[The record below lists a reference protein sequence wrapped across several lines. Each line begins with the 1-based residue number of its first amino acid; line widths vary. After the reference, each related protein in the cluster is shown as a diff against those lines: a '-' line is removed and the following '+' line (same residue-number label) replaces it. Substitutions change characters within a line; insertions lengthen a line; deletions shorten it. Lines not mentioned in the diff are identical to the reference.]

1 MSQSRVETL
10 QALTAGEGHTEPL
23 SVAHPSQQNQSK
35 KDGGTEASQGGN
47 PEASHDARNDAR
59 NEASKDV
66 SKEDGLQE
74 GFRKF
79 TEAFPDAALLLDRHD
94 CITWCNQAAISALN
108 FRMPED
114 LGLSITNLV
123 RSSDFAQWLQEKRQP
138 FRKLEMHSPANDNI
152 WLQISAI
159 PLQDE
164 ERLLI
169 LRDITSVHNVEQ
181 MRRDFVANISHELRT
196 PVTVLMGYLEIM
208 KDHSS
213 EDVATVAGRMLG
225 QASQMKDLLDDLLE
239 LSRLQ
244 SQGHNIERTHVD
256 MSALLSQL
264 REQAE
269 ELSRGRHN
277 LVFEAEPGL
286 QLLGAAGNLESA
298 FRNLI
303 FNAIHY
309 TPEGGR
315 IKVQWRN
322 SPQGPVFSVTD
333 TGIGIPQRHIPR
345 LTERF
350 YRVSPDR
357 SRQSGGTGLGL
368 AIVKHVLN
376 AHDAKLLITSEL
388 GEGSVFSCQ
397 FPPPAS
403 ASHD

>member
-1 MSQSRVETL
+1 MV
-10 QALTAGEGHTEPL
+10 EPL
-23 SVAHPSQQNQSK
+23 RVVVPGQHSA
-35 KDGGTEASQGGN
+35 E
-47 PEASHDARNDAR
+47 PEQKGEPATQDLNDKIS
-59 NEASKDV
+59 SKDNQ
-66 SKEDGLQE
+66 DDRLQE

-79 TEAFPDAALLLDRHD
+79 TEAFPDAALLLDSQDH
-94 CITWCNQAAISALN
+94 ITWCNQAAISALN

-114 LGLSITNLV
+114 LGLAITHLV
-123 RSSDFAQWLQEKRQP
+123 RSSEFAKWLQDKRQP
-138 FRKLEMHSPANDNI
+138 FRKLEMPSPADDNS

-225 QASQMKDLLDDLLE
+225 QATQMKDLLDDLLE
-239 LSRLQ
+239 LSKLQ
-244 SQGHNIERTHVD
+244 SQGHNIERKEVD

-269 ELSRGRHN
+269 ELSRGRHKM
-277 LVFEAEPGL
+277 VFEAEPGL
-286 QLLGAAGNLESA
+286 NLIGAASNLESA

-303 FNAIHY
+303 FNAINY
-309 TPEGGR
+309 TPDGGR
-315 IKVQWRN
+315 ITVQWKN
-322 SPQGPVFSVTD
+322 TPQGPVFLVRD

-376 AHDAKLLITSEL
+376 AHDAKLQITSEL
-388 GEGSVFSCQ
+388 GEGSEFSCQ
-397 FPPPAS
+397 FPLPGS
-403 ASHD
+403 

>member
-1 MSQSRVETL
+1 MVETL
-10 QALTAGEGHTEPL
+10 DDLSPVEQTIEAMHQPEKTTENNDSKLATADH
-23 SVAHPSQQNQSK
+23 Q
-35 KDGGTEASQGGN
+35 
-47 PEASHDARNDAR
+47 
-59 NEASKDV
+59 
-66 SKEDGLQE
+66 EDRLHE

-79 TEAFPDAALLLDRHD
+79 TEAFPDATLLLDERD
-94 CITWCNQAAISALN
+94 CITWCNQAAIAALK

-114 LGLSITNLV
+114 LGLAITNLI
-123 RSSDFAQWLQEKRQP
+123 RNSEFAKWLQDKKQP
-138 FRKLEMHSPANDNI
+138 FRKLEMPSPADDNI
-152 WLQISAI
+152 WLQVTAV
-159 PLQDE
+159 PLQDD

-169 LRDITSVHNVEQ
+169 LRDITSIHNVEQ

-244 SQGHNIERTHVD
+244 SQGHNIERKEVD

-269 ELSRGRHN
+269 ELSRGRHK
-277 LVFEAEPGL
+277 LVFEAQPGL
-286 QLLGAAGNLESA
+286 KLDGAAANLESA

-303 FNAIHY
+303 FNAINY

-315 IKVQWRN
+315 INVQWKD
-322 SPQGPVFSVTD
+322 SSKGPVFSVID
-333 TGIGIPQRHIPR
+333 SGIGIPQRHIPR

-376 AHDAKLLITSEL
+376 AHDAQLLITSEL
-388 GEGSVFSCQ
+388 GEGSIFSCQ
-397 FPPPAS
+397 FPKPGNDS
-403 ASHD
+403 QS

>member
-1 MSQSRVETL
+1 MVETL
-10 QALTAGEGHTEPL
+10 QAPAGGQPYPK
-23 SVAHPSQQNQSK
+23 PSAVVDPITQNHSDNGSSTGRLAGDQDGSK
-35 KDGGTEASQGGN
+35 A
-47 PEASHDARNDAR
+47 A
-59 NEASKDV
+59 NEV
-66 SKEDGLQE
+66 GLQE

-94 CITWCNQAAISALN
+94 CITWCNPAAVAALK

-114 LGLSITNLV
+114 LGLAITNLV
-123 RSSDFAQWLQEKRQP
+123 RNSEFAQWLNEKRQP
-138 FRKLEMHSPANDNI
+138 FRKLEMHSPVDDNI
-152 WLQISAI
+152 WLQINAI
-159 PLQDE
+159 PLQDD

-169 LRDITSVHNVEQ
+169 FRDITTVHNVEQ

-208 KDHSS
+208 KEHSN
-213 EDVATVAGRMLG
+213 EDVATVASRMLG
-225 QASQMKDLLDDLLE
+225 QASQMKELLDDLLE

-244 SQGHNIERTHVD
+244 SQGHNIERKEVE

-269 ELSRGRHN
+269 ELSRGRHK

-286 QLLGAAGNLESA
+286 QLIGSAANLESA

-315 IKVQWRN
+315 IEVSWKN
-322 SPQGPVFSVTD
+322 SPQGPVFSVAD

-376 AHDAKLLITSEL
+376 AHDARLLITSEL
-388 GEGSVFSCQ
+388 GEGSTFSCQ
-397 FPPPAS
+397 FLPS
-403 ASHD
+403 GSTSGL

>member
-1 MSQSRVETL
+1 MSQNKVESLQTL
-10 QALTAGEGHTEPL
+10 AAEPQYTEPMQ
-23 SVAHPSQQNQSK
+23 VANPIAQDQTDENSSSARQEDNK
-35 KDGGTEASQGGN
+35 KAT
-47 PEASHDARNDAR
+47 
-59 NEASKDV
+59 
-66 SKEDGLQE
+66 KEDALQE

-138 FRKLEMHSPANDNI
+138 YRKLEMHSPADDNS

-225 QASQMKDLLDDLLE
+225 QANQMKDLLDDLLE

-244 SQGHNIERTHVD
+244 SQGHNIERKEVD
-256 MSALLSQL
+256 MGALLSQL

-269 ELSRGRHN
+269 ELSRGRHQ

-286 QLLGAAGNLESA
+286 QLIGAAAHLESA

-315 IKVQWRN
+315 IKVTWKN
-322 SPQGPVFSVTD
+322 SPQGPIFSVAD
-333 TGIGIPQRHIPR
+333 NGIGIPQRHIPR

-376 AHDAKLLITSEL
+376 AHDAKLLISSEL
-388 GEGSVFSCQ
+388 GEGSVFGCQ
-397 FPPPAS
+397 FPPPTS
-403 ASHD
+403 ATNH

>member
-1 MSQSRVETL
+1 MVDHSQLPAANEPGSGPGAADTAAAADSGQAMQVDEDRL
-10 QALTAGEGHTEPL
+10 Q
-23 SVAHPSQQNQSK
+23 
-35 KDGGTEASQGGN
+35 QGI
-47 PEASHDARNDAR
+47 
-59 NEASKDV
+59 
-66 SKEDGLQE
+66 
-74 GFRKF
+74 RKF
-79 TEAFPDAALLLDRHD
+79 TDAFPDAALLLDRND
-94 CITWCNQAAISALN
+94 CITWCNQAALSALK

-114 LGLSITNLV
+114 LGLAITNLI
-123 RSSDFAQWLQEKRQP
+123 RNSEFASWLAEQRQP
-138 FRKLEMHSPANDNI
+138 ARKLEMPSPANDNT
-152 WLQISAI
+152 WLQVSAV
-159 PLQDE
+159 PLQDN

-169 LRDITSVHNVEQ
+169 LRDITSIHNVEQ

-196 PVTVLMGYLEIM
+196 PVTVLMGYLEIL

-244 SQGHNIERTHVD
+244 SQGSNIERREVD
-256 MSALLSQL
+256 MGALVSQL

-269 ELSRGRHN
+269 ELSRGRHQ

-286 QLLGAAGNLESA
+286 KLVGAAANLESA

-303 FNAIHY
+303 FNAINY

-315 IKVQWRN
+315 ITVQWR
-322 SPQGPVFSVTD
+322 STPEGPCFSVTD

-376 AHDAKLLITSEL
+376 AHDAKLLIHSEL
-388 GEGSVFSCQ
+388 GEGSVFTCQ
-397 FPPPAS
+397 FPRQGNA
-403 ASHD
+403 AGA

>member
-1 MSQSRVETL
+1 MSQGKVKTP
-10 QALTAGEGHTEPL
+10 QALVTEQQQPESMQTADPATQNENSKIASPEIAGPE
-23 SVAHPSQQNQSK
+23 SQ
-35 KDGGTEASQGGN
+35 
-47 PEASHDARNDAR
+47 
-59 NEASKDV
+59 
-66 SKEDGLQE
+66 EDRLQE

-79 TEAFPDAALLLDRHD
+79 TEAFPDAALLLDKQD
-94 CITWCNQAAISALN
+94 CIIWCNQAAIAALK

-123 RSSDFAQWLQEKRQP
+123 RNSEFAQWLQDKRQP
-138 FRKLEMHSPANDNI
+138 YRKLEMHSPADDNA
-152 WLQISAI
+152 WLQVSAI

-208 KDHSS
+208 KDHNS

-225 QASQMKDLLDDLLE
+225 QALQMKDLLDDLLE

-244 SQGHNIERTHVD
+244 SQGHNIERKEVD

-269 ELSRGRHN
+269 ELSRGRHK

-286 QLLGAAGNLESA
+286 SLIGAASNLESA

-303 FNAIHY
+303 FNAINY
-309 TPEGGR
+309 TPENGR
-315 IKVQWRN
+315 ITVQWKN
-322 SPQGPVFSVTD
+322 SPQGPVFSVSD

-350 YRVSPDR
+350 YRVNPDR

-368 AIVKHVLN
+368 AIVKHVLSG
-376 AHDAKLLITSEL
+376 HDARLLISSEL
-388 GEGSVFSCQ
+388 GDGSTFSCQ
-397 FPPPAS
+397 FPLPAS
-403 ASHD
+403 SSIS

>member
-1 MSQSRVETL
+1 MTPSSQ
-10 QALTAGEGHTEPL
+10 
-23 SVAHPSQQNQSK
+23 
-35 KDGGTEASQGGN
+35 
-47 PEASHDARNDAR
+47 
-59 NEASKDV
+59 
-66 SKEDGLQE
+66 EDLLHE

-79 TEAFPDAALLLDRHD
+79 TDAFPDATLLLDAKD
-94 CITWCNQAAISALN
+94 CITWCNQAAIAALK

-114 LGLSITNLV
+114 LGLAVTNLV
-123 RSSDFAQWLQEKRQP
+123 RHSEFSKWLQDKRQP
-138 FRKLEMHSPANDNI
+138 FRNLEMPSPADDNI
-152 WLQISAI
+152 WLQLTAV

-169 LRDITSVHNVEQ
+169 LRDITSIHNVEQ

-208 KDHSS
+208 KDHQS
-213 EDVATVAGRMLG
+213 EDVATVAERMLG
-225 QASQMKDLLDDLLE
+225 QASKMKDLLDDLLE

-244 SQGHNIERTHVD
+244 SQGHNIERKEVD

-269 ELSRGRHN
+269 ELSRSRHK
-277 LVFEAEPGL
+277 LVFEAEPNL
-286 QLLGAAGNLESA
+286 KLEGAAANLESA

-309 TPEGGR
+309 TPDGGR
-315 IKVQWRN
+315 ITVQWKS
-322 SPQGPVFSVTD
+322 SPSGPVFSVSD

-376 AHDAKLLITSEL
+376 AHDAQLVIKSEL

-397 FPPPAS
+397 FPLPAN
-403 ASHD
+403 

>member
-1 MSQSRVETL
+1 MVDVL
-10 QALTAGEGHTEPL
+10 QESSPIERTIDTM
-23 SVAHPSQQNQSK
+23 QQPEEATKNSNTDPAAP
-35 KDGGTEASQGGN
+35 DGQQDRL
-47 PEASHDARNDAR
+47 H
-59 NEASKDV
+59 
-66 SKEDGLQE
+66 E

-79 TEAFPDAALLLDRHD
+79 TDAFPDATLLLDDQD
-94 CITWCNQAAISALN
+94 CITWCNQAAIAVLN

-114 LGLSITNLV
+114 LGLAITNLV
-123 RSSDFAQWLQEKRQP
+123 RGSEFAKWLQDRRLP
-138 FRKLEMHSPANDNI
+138 FRKLEMPSPADDNV
-152 WLQISAI
+152 WLQVTAV
-159 PLQDE
+159 PLQDN

-169 LRDITSVHNVEQ
+169 LRDITSIHNVEQ

-244 SQGHNIERTHVD
+244 SQGHNIKRQEVD

-269 ELSRGRHN
+269 ELSRGRHQ
-277 LVFEAEPGL
+277 LLFETEPGL
-286 QLLGAAGNLESA
+286 KLLGAPANLESA

-303 FNAIHY
+303 FNAINY

-315 IKVQWRN
+315 ITVQWKDT
-322 SPQGPVFSVTD
+322 PKGPVFSVSD

-376 AHDAKLLITSEL
+376 GHDAQLVIKSEL

-397 FPPPAS
+397 FPQPGDAEEQN
-403 ASHD
+403 

>member
-1 MSQSRVETL
+1 MAESL
-10 QALTAGEGHTEPL
+10 HALAAGQPYPEPL
-23 SVAHPSQQNQSK
+23 AVADPVTQNQSH
-35 KDGGTEASQGGN
+35 KDSSSERQIGSQVAI
-47 PEASHDARNDAR
+47 E
-59 NEASKDV
+59 V
-66 SKEDGLQE
+66 GLQE

-94 CITWCNQAAISALN
+94 CITWFNQAAISALK

-123 RSSDFAQWLQEKRQP
+123 RSADFAQWLQEKRQP
-138 FRKLEMHSPANDNI
+138 FRKLEMHSPADDNA

-169 LRDITSVHNVEQ
+169 FRDITSVHNVEQ

-225 QASQMKDLLDDLLE
+225 QASQMKDLLDDLLQ

-244 SQGHNIERTHVD
+244 SQGHNIERKEVD
-256 MSALLSQL
+256 MGALLSQL

-269 ELSRGRHN
+269 ELSRDRHN
-277 LVFEAEPGL
+277 LIFEAEPGL
-286 QLLGAAGNLESA
+286 QLIGAAANLESA

-315 IKVQWRN
+315 ITVSWK
-322 SPQGPVFSVTD
+322 STPQGPVFSVAD

-368 AIVKHVLN
+368 AIVKHVMN
-376 AHDAKLLITSEL
+376 AHDATLLINSEL
-388 GEGSVFSCQ
+388 GEGSTFSCQ
-397 FPPPAS
+397 FPPPDS
-403 ASHD
+403 WSGH

>member
-1 MSQSRVETL
+1 MV
-10 QALTAGEGHTEPL
+10 
-23 SVAHPSQQNQSK
+23 K
-35 KDGGTEASQGGN
+35 KAE
-47 PEASHDARNDAR
+47 
-59 NEASKDV
+59 
-66 SKEDGLQE
+66 EDRLHE

-79 TEAFPDAALLLDRHD
+79 TDAFPDATLLLDAQD
-94 CITWCNQAAISALN
+94 CITWCNQAAIAALK

-114 LGLSITNLV
+114 LGLSVTNLV
-123 RSSDFAQWLQEKRQP
+123 RHSEFAKWLQDKRQP
-138 FRKLEMHSPANDNI
+138 FRKLEMPSPADDNI
-152 WLQISAI
+152 WLQVSAV
-159 PLQDE
+159 PLPDH

-169 LRDITSVHNVEQ
+169 LRDITSIHNVEQ

-244 SQGHNIERTHVD
+244 SQGHNIVRKEVD
-256 MSALLSQL
+256 MGALLSQL

-277 LVFEAEPGL
+277 LVFEAAPGL
-286 QLLGAAGNLESA
+286 KLMGAAANLESA

-303 FNAIHY
+303 FNAINY

-315 IKVQWRN
+315 INVQWKD
-322 SPQGPVFSVTD
+322 SPTGPVFSVSD

-376 AHDAKLLITSEL
+376 AHDAQLLIKSEL

-397 FPPPAS
+397 FPELGSQPEI
-403 ASHD
+403 

>member
-1 MSQSRVETL
+1 MVDTL
-10 QALTAGEGHTEPL
+10 HDLTPDERT
-23 SVAHPSQQNQSK
+23 
-35 KDGGTEASQGGN
+35 TEAMHQ
-47 PEASHDARNDAR
+47 PENTTEGASGELATPD
-59 NEASKDV
+59 NEGDR
-66 SKEDGLQE
+66 LHE

-79 TEAFPDAALLLDRHD
+79 TDAFPDATLLLDDQD
-94 CITWCNQAAISALN
+94 CITWCNQAAIATLN

-114 LGLSITNLV
+114 LGLAVTNLV
-123 RSSDFAQWLQEKRQP
+123 RHSEFAKWLKDQRQP
-138 FRKLEMHSPANDNI
+138 FRKLEMPSPADDNI
-152 WLQISAI
+152 WLQVTAV
-159 PLQDE
+159 PLQDN

-169 LRDITSVHNVEQ
+169 LRDITSIHNVEQ

-196 PVTVLMGYLEIM
+196 PVTVLMGYLEIL

-244 SQGHNIERTHVD
+244 SQGHNIERNEVD

-269 ELSRGRHN
+269 ELSRGRHQ
-277 LVFEAEPGL
+277 LMFEAEPGL
-286 QLLGAAGNLESA
+286 KLEGAAAHLESA

-303 FNAIHY
+303 FNAINY

-315 IKVQWRN
+315 ITVQWKD
-322 SPQGPVFSVTD
+322 SSQGPVFSVSD

-376 AHDAKLLITSEL
+376 AHDAQLVIKSQL
-388 GEGSVFSCQ
+388 GEGSEFSCQ
-397 FPPPAS
+397 FPKPSS
-403 ASHD
+403 ASLD